1 MKRQKREGIKDAFPG
16 LQGSKSCELFTSP
29 AEFHIII
36 IIDITNKV
44 NLQCDMLGIKS
55 NVALGH
61 MEPHSL
67 QFSFHP
73 TSQMASLPTAT
84 HPDSSIRE
92 GEAVSINQKLCCGRH
107 ALDFES
113 MPLAQPRFPLIWHNF
128 LVSLCILPLGLG
140 DPDWPPLVVTLTQNI
155 SLQWLGFQYLVPQ
168 RPLKA
173 FTKLQRSFSQ
183 GNGCQPA
190 LNLNK

>member
-1 MKRQKREGIKDAFPG
+1 MYKVSGTRLDIQKSFFFFKFPILNSRTDSLWEMSCYFHFTEKETEPQKREGIKDAFPG

-92 GEAVSINQKLCCGRH
+92 GEAVSSNQKLCCGRH

-113 MPLAQPRFPLIWHNF
+113 MPLA
-128 LVSLCILPLGLG
+128 
-140 DPDWPPLVVTLTQNI
+140 
-155 SLQWLGFQYLVPQ
+155 
-168 RPLKA
+168 
-173 FTKLQRSFSQ
+173 
-183 GNGCQPA
+183 
-190 LNLNK
+190 